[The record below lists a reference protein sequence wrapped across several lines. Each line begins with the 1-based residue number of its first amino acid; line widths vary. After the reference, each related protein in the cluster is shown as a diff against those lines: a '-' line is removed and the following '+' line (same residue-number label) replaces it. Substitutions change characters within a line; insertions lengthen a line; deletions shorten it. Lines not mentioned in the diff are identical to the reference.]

1 MSGGIERQSA
11 KAQIAVAM
19 RAFEIVFQGI
29 RETSRV
35 TGAEAIT
42 VIDLPPIVLR
52 QIFRHEDLFV
62 LRQVLLG
69 QPVVFRVSVN
79 YPFDFAA
86 FVRKPPD
93 RCPMVK
99 VPEI

>member
-29 RETSRV
+29 REASRV

-42 VIDLPPIVLR
+42 VIDLSPIVLR

-62 LRQVLLG
+62 ISLFLC
-69 QPVVFRVSVN
+69 VSPRAVAQWSRSRR
-79 YPFDFAA
+79 F
-86 FVRKPPD
+86 KPPQVNGAEFIV
-93 RCPMVK
+93 RVR
-99 VPEI
+99 